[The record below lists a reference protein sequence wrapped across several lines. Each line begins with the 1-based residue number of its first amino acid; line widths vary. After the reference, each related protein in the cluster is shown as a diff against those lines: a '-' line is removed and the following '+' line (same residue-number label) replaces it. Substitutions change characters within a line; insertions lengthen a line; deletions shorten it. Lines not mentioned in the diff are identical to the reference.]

1 MRTVRVFYERPGKGI
16 AIYTDELISL
26 DSNCLVTIKN
36 LPAEDSARLELAL
49 QNQGLIQPG
58 QRVTS
63 IRKVYHFHEH
73 FDLLEFRGPNGE
85 LVGHYSDIGLP
96 LVPFGEDYAMVDL
109 FLDIWLS
116 PEGKLV
122 ELDWDEL
129 EIART
134 NNLVT
139 PEQVE
144 IASQTMQRLVNEAA
158 EGIYPSRYL
167 R

>member
-1 MRTVRVFYERPGKGI
+1 MSTVRIFYERPGKDI
-16 AIYTDELISL
+16 AIYTDELISV
-26 DSNCLVTIKN
+26 DTNCLVTIKN

-49 QNQGLIQPG
+49 LNQGLIQPG
-58 QRVTS
+58 QHVAS

-73 FDLLEFRGPNGE
+73 FDLLEFRSPNGE

-96 LVPFGEDYAMVDL
+96 LVPFGEDYAMLDL

-116 PEGKLV
+116 PDGKLV

-129 EIART
+129 EDARAK
-134 NNLVT
+134 NLVT

-144 IASQTMQRLVNEAA
+144 IASQTMQRLVHEAA
-158 EGIYPSRYL
+158 EGTYPSRYL
-167 R
+167 K